1 MWRGDRPGPREGCTG
16 EPPPLRTPWGTS
28 GSSACPL
35 GSPRLFFEEKE
46 DSIFYREQAVFLIFV
61 SFFRCNFYLCSDP
74 NLLVRGEVRG
84 PCSRHPFVEGHGAGS
99 HAHSWLKHRPP
110 GRWGPRAPRCLPGS
124 SHTGT
129 DVRVPVKVDLSWR
142 GPRSAGGTLA
152 GGGGFIPSRASSVP
166 EAPADRRAIPG
177 GAAQTPFPR
186 AAEGSTR
193 VSVSTMGLSPSTGV
207 GLQGTGLPLGAAWL
221 SLSPC

>member
-84 PCSRHPFVEGHGAGS
+84 PRSRHPFVEGHGAGS

-110 GRWGPRAPRCLPGS
+110 GRWGPRAPRCPPGS

-152 GGGGFIPSRASSVP
+152 GGAASYPAGPRRCPRPLLTAGRSLGVLLRPRSPGLLRGQRESPLARWDCPQAQGWDCRGRAC
-166 EAPADRRAIPG
+166 
-177 GAAQTPFPR
+177 
-186 AAEGSTR
+186 
-193 VSVSTMGLSPSTGV
+193 LSEQRG
-207 GLQGTGLPLGAAWL
+207 
-221 SLSPC
+221 